1 MQRKQW
7 MLMTAR
13 KNTGT
18 SHRRKAKANSAAA
31 KAASAPMPSWRRIE
45 ALRERRALLAELS
58 DIGQESPE
66 LGEDIFFHDD
76 EALRRL
82 YQPAARMRPEEFE
95 IDSDDLDA
103 DDVID

>member
-1 MQRKQW
+1 M
-7 MLMTAR
+7 MAR

-18 SHRRKAKANSAAA
+18 SHRRKAKPNSAVS
-31 KAASAPMPSWRRIE
+31 KAAGAPMPSWRRIE
-45 ALRERRALLAELS
+45 ALRERRALLAELA

-66 LGEDIFFHDD
+66 FGEDIFFHDD

-95 IDSDDLDA
+95 IDSDDLNLDE